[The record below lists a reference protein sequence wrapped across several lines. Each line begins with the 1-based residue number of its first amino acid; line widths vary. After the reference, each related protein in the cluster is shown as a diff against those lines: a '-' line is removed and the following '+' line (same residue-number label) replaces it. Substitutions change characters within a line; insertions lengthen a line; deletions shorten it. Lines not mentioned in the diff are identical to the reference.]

1 MRAALWILVAGWLWT
16 GCAAYQLGPTNGLEA
31 GARTIQVTPFVS
43 KPYEPRL
50 SDAVTSSLRKTLQ
63 KDGTYRLDTRGDSD
77 IVVTGTIETYD
88 RQQLS
93 YQPTDIL
100 TPRDYRILL
109 IARVTARERS
119 TGKTLLDRQVSGK
132 TTVRIGSDLTSAER
146 QALPLAAEDLARAI
160 TSLLAEGTW

>member
-1 MRAALWILVAGWLWT
+1 MRPGLWIIFASLLMT
-16 GCAAYQLGPTNGLEA
+16 GCAGYQLGPTNGLA
-31 GARTIQVTPFVS
+31 ANSRSIQVTPFVS

-50 SDAVTSSLRKTLQ
+50 SDAVTTSLRKTLQ
-63 KDGTYRLDTRGDSD
+63 RDGTYRLDTRGTSD
-77 IVVTGTIETYD
+77 IVMTGTIETYD

-100 TPRDYRILL
+100 TPRDYRITL
-109 IARVTARERS
+109 IAHVTARERN
-119 TGKTLLDRQVSGK
+119 TGKIILDRQVSGK